1 MPTLHDLRAA
11 RTQHLEA
18 VIAFLIA
25 QSGFFQRFGPGAQR
39 CLQDDDRRQL
49 ASLAQTVG
57 WERITPYL
65 TLTTVRT
72 LQRWHRTLVVG
83 AVPRTKS
90 PGRPRTDPTT
100 EAHVVRLAQENRWG
114 NDAWGRKRIAG
125 ELAKLGILLS
135 PSTVR
140 AILRRRGIPTAP
152 QRGAPRAGPAF
163 VLGDPE
169 HAVGMD
175 FVQLPIATP
184 VGWVW
189 WFVVVAID
197 HASRR
202 TAVIA
207 ATDQPDAD
215 FVLQVARDMTMPET
229 GFLAQV
235 GATHLV
241 LDRDTKRTAACR
253 ATVAAAGT
261 TVQRIPPRC
270 PWWNG
275 RVERVIRT
283 LRTQVLSKLVVT
295 QPTQLLELF
304 AAYLEH
310 YHHERPHQALGNR
323 CPVPF
328 HGPQPA
334 GPIVCRPRLSGLINH
349 YERTVA

>member
-1 MPTLHDLRAA
+1 MVSHVGHGRGFAHQVARSAA
-11 RTQHLEA
+11 YR
-18 VIAFLIA
+18 
-25 QSGFFQRFGPGAQR
+25 SGDRGPG
-39 CLQDDDRRQL
+39 
-49 ASLAQTVG
+49 
-57 WERITPYL
+57 
-65 TLTTVRT
+65 
-72 LQRWHRTLVVG
+72 G
-83 AVPRTKS
+83 A
-90 PGRPRTDPTT
+90 PG
-100 EAHVVRLAQENRWG
+100 AAWG

-125 ELAKLGILLS
+125 ELVKLGMSLS

-140 AILRRRGIPTAP
+140 AILRRRGVPPAP

-169 HAVGMD
+169 HAVGID

-189 WFVVVAID
+189 WFLVVAID

-202 TAVIA
+202 TTVVA
-207 ATDQPDAD
+207 ATDQPDAN
-215 FVLQVARDMTMPET
+215 FVLQVARDLTMAET

-241 LDRDTKRTAACR
+241 IDRDTKWTADFR
-253 ATVAAAGT
+253 ATVTAAGV

-283 LRTQVLSKLVVT
+283 LRTQVLSKVLIA

-304 AAYLEH
+304 AGYLEH

-323 CPVPF
+323 CPLPL

-334 GPIVCRPRLSGLINH
+334 GSIVCRPRLGGLINH
-349 YERTVA
+349 YERTAA